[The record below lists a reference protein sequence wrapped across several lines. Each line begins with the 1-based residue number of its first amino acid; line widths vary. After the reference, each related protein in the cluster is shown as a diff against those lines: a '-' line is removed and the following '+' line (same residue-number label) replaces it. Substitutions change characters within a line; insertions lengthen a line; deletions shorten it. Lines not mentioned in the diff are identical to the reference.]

1 MSLCAPCTRLKNVAL
16 CTESLVIGTVAAANT
31 LHNIYF
37 RSLASGFFVK
47 YRAVSDANGL
57 LTLTPADGFVLS
69 SNTLYELWVNTSNST
84 ETGLDLTIDGSAA
97 KCYTVMF
104 DKIYYSAGNDYTTQT
119 LERE

>member
-16 CTESLVIGTVAAANT
+16 CTESLVIGTVAAVNT

-37 RSLASGFFVK
+37 RSLANGFFVK

-57 LTLTPADGFVLS
+57 LTLTPAEGFVLS
-69 SNTLYELWVNTSNST
+69 SNTLYELWVNTSNANQ
-84 ETGLDLTIDGSAA
+84 TGLNLTIGGTADT
-97 KCYTVMF
+97 CYTVMF
-104 DKIYYSAGNDYTTQT
+104 DRIYYTGGNNYSSQT